1 MKKLYRLTQSGVDEL
16 KEELKNLIA
25 QRVPIADRIGQ
36 ARQLGDLSENA
47 EYQSA
52 RNEQDRL
59 EGRISEVD
67 HILKNVQII
76 QKPKADGLVRLG
88 STVKLQNEKGKSHE
102 FQIVGT
108 MEADPMNGKVSDE
121 SPIGRE
127 LLGKK
132 QGEEAHIKTPSETT
146 AYTIVNI
153 S

>member
-16 KEELKNLIA
+16 KTELENLIA
-25 QRVPIADRIGQ
+25 QRAPLADRIGQ

-52 RNEQDRL
+52 REEQDRL
-59 EGRISEVD
+59 EARISEVD

-76 QKPKADGLVRLG
+76 KKPKVDGQVRLG
-88 STVKLQNEKGKSHE
+88 STVKLKNNQGKSHE

-108 MEADPMNGKVSDE
+108 MEADPLNGKVSDE
-121 SPIGRE
+121 SPIGKE
-127 LLGKK
+127 LLGKRE
-132 QGEEAHIKTPSETT
+132 GDEACIKTPTETM